1 LEGFTTIIIQQI
13 IIRINGIEL
22 SIRMIIQSLG
32 IYCIY
37 EPYSI
42 MSEMKKYGKGNNNKI
57 IILIMM

>member
-22 SIRMIIQSLG
+22 SIRMIIQSIG

-37 EPYSI
+37 EPSSI
-42 MSEMKKYGKGNNNKI
+42 MIEIKKAGKGIKNKI